1 MPVFEYKGLK
11 TDGKDT
17 KGFIDAENL
26 QNAKIKLRRAG
37 VFPIEI
43 SEETTKKAAGESS
56 STRNI
61 LRRVKKQE
69 VTVFTRQLATLLY
82 AGLPLME
89 SLSAVI
95 DHVDDPLLKRGIT
108 RIREDVREGRSLA
121 DAMREHPR
129 IFSNLYTNMIQ
140 AGEASGALDVVLARL
155 ADFQE
160 SQGRLRNKLWAA
172 MTYPILMLFIG
183 MGVLAFLFSFVIP
196 QVTKVFED
204 TGQALPMPTLILI
217 YISNFFRAYWWI
229 LASIIIAM
237 AILLSKYIKTQQGK
251 ETYDKITLNV
261 PMFGKL
267 IKLIAVSRFAR
278 TLSTLLAS
286 GVPLITSMEIVKAVV
301 NNTVLSKILE
311 DAKDRVREG
320 ESLSEPL
327 RRSGVFP
334 SMVIQ
339 MIIVGERSGELEG
352 MLSKVAET
360 FDDEVDTTV
369 AGLTALIEPL
379 MILFMGVIVMFV
391 VLSILLP
398 IFEMSQVVR

>member
-1 MPVFEYKGLK
+1 MPVFEYKGL
-11 TDGKDT
+11 TADGKDT

-26 QNAKIKLRRAG
+26 QNAKVKLRRSG

-43 SEETTKKAAGESS
+43 SEETTKKAAGEASG
-56 STRNI
+56 TRNF

-95 DHVDDPLLKRGIT
+95 DHVDDPLLKRSIT
-108 RIREDVREGRSLA
+108 GIREDVREGTSLA
-121 DAMREHPR
+121 DAMREYPK
-129 IFSNLYTNMIQ
+129 IFSSLYTNMIQ

-160 SQGRLRNKLWAA
+160 SQVRLRNKLWAA

-204 TGQALPMPTLILI
+204 TGQALPLPTLVLI
-217 YISNFFRAYWWI
+217 SISNFFRAYWWV
-229 LASIIIAM
+229 LASIIIVI
-237 AILLSKYIKTQQGK
+237 AILVSKYIKTQQGK
-251 ETYDKITLNV
+251 ETYDKISLKV

-311 DAKDRVREG
+311 DAKNRVREG

-339 MIIVGERSGELEG
+339 MITVGERSGELEG

-360 FDDEVDTTV
+360 FDNEVDTSV
-369 AGLTALIEPL
+369 AGLTSLIEPL